1 VQLDSPVHGV
11 LPGHPGGLTMQEID
25 DMLKGGTER
34 AHQLCADH
42 QAKGHYLAG
51 CPVWSKRY

>member
-1 VQLDSPVHGV
+1 VHGV